1 MVIIAA
7 VDRSDRASKA
17 IKEAESLST
26 AFDDTIQAVHALTKA
41 EMVKMD
47 GVHATRPNIQI
58 SDGEVREAAT
68 EAAASAIA
76 DLDVSAEPVGLIGN
90 PKSRIVEYAVE
101 QNARYIV
108 VAGRK
113 RSPAGKTA
121 FGSVTQSVILNSEC
135 PTVVSID
142 Q

>member
-17 IKEAESLST
+17 IEEAESLST
-26 AFDDTIQAVHALTKA
+26 AFDDTIQAVHALTKS

-58 SDGEVREAAT
+58 SDDEVREAAT

-76 DLDVSAEPVGLIGN
+76 DRDVSAEPVGLLGD
-90 PKSRIVEYAVE
+90 PKSRIADYAAE

>member
-17 IKEAESLST
+17 IEEAESLST
-26 AFDDTIQAVHALTKA
+26 AFDDTIQAVHALTKS

-58 SDGEVREAAT
+58 SDDEVREAAT

-76 DLDVSAEPVGLIGN
+76 DRDVSAEPVGLLGD
-90 PKSRIVEYAVE
+90 PKSRIAEYAAE